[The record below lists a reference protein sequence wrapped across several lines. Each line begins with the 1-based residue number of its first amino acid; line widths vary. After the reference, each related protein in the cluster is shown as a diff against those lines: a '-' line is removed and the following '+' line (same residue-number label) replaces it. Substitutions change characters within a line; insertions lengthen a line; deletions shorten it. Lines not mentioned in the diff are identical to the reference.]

1 MVTTTT
7 RTIASAAPAPTTAP
21 LPPLAKPVA
30 TSIPSLG
37 GRVERVTPRSLSDV
51 APRPSLEPV
60 AKPVVEPVG
69 ERVSFKDL
77 AQALLGGKSLEVRAD
92 APAEIV
98 TPPVL
103 TPVAP
108 VAEPIVAE
116 PVVTAPA
123 APALTVESLA
133 AMAAPASPASPAE
146 QAMVADTAKQIMSA
160 LPQEF
165 EGLTFPNDGVLTRQ
179 WMDFLNQMST
189 TK

>member
-1 MVTTTT
+1 
-7 RTIASAAPAPTTAP
+7 
-21 LPPLAKPVA
+21 
-30 TSIPSLG
+30 
-37 GRVERVTPRSLSDV
+37 VTPKSFSDT
-51 APRPSLEPV
+51 ARPSVEPV
-60 AKPVVEPVG
+60 AKPAAEPTG

-77 AQALLGGKSLEVRAD
+77 AQALLGGKSVEAAAEI
-92 APAEIV
+92 APAATLTV
-98 TPPVL
+98 PTP
-103 TPVAP
+103 A
-108 VAEPIVAE
+108 AE
-116 PVVTAPA
+116 PVVTEPLAAVLKSAEPVVAEAAPA

-133 AMAAPASPASPAE
+133 AMATPASPAE